1 MLTSFQNPY
10 GFISPKDEAHQSVP
24 NGDVVVSRLLE
35 HFRKHSVA
43 SFASR
48 KLVIEAAR
56 RLFRVT
62 EAGEMPGLKSFML
75 YQLHHAD
82 DHFSSAHY
90 QFLIDT
96 IKFIR
101 TGHRRVHVVTTMSI
115 IEGYNREAIT
125 RTKGQLEYLVKLKN
139 EALTLI
145 NSLTVEEDRYFL
157 STWLRHEQG
166 MSDLLYSL
174 IVLFGGKKNHDVEP
188 YVYTVN
194 DFME

>member
-1 MLTSFQNPY
+1 MLTNFKNPY
-10 GFISPKDEAHQSVP
+10 GFISPKDEAHKSIEE
-24 NGDVVVSRLLE
+24 GDFVVSRLLE
-35 HFRKHSVA
+35 HFRKHSVS

-62 EAGEMPGLKSFML
+62 EAGETPGLKSFML

-101 TGHRRVHVVTTMSI
+101 TGHRRVHVVTTMGI
-115 IEGYNREAIT
+115 IDGYNREAII
-125 RTKGQLEYLVKLKN
+125 RTKGQLEYLLKMKN

-145 NSLTVEEDRYFL
+145 NSLTVEEDCYFL
-157 STWLRHEQG
+157 SLWLRHEQG
-166 MSDLLYSL
+166 FSDLLYSL
-174 IVLFGGKKNHDVEP
+174 ILLFGGKKDHDIEP
-188 YVYTVN
+188 YNYTVN